1 MGLSASQARF
11 LAVTARKANC
21 EFRSL
26 QLAQQRLSLTRE
38 LQKASEDYQDALD
51 ATRLVWDLDPDNQ
64 GAYMY
69 DLSYDLLMQ
78 PSEYNKY
85 TPYLVSRQDGKIA
98 VNDKYVKAA
107 QGIFN
112 MVQDPETGIW
122 SSDGGLI
129 DENGNVVY
137 RGDEGFAEVQQKCF
151 DKFIDELKK
160 NRGMSSSIA
169 NNMQYKDSSLDM
181 KYIFIEDAGVGGELM
196 GRESRNVMTFPSVL
210 SYIDYLT
217 ENLANGYIEPG
228 SEQAKLAEAMILD
241 FGWQDYY
248 DNEEELNKEGFIN
261 GVGSQPSPYHHGD
274 ESVPDVGSLRA
285 DLSCYLN
292 DIWSAKSGATCLL
305 KNGQYHSDP
314 KYDVNGAADYSDKTV
329 TLADLLNEDVT
340 MMVTGQQSYSEIL
353 EVLSWMLNNASNMK
367 DWTLINDDVDI
378 WYDKVKAMMKQENP
392 DVNSSGTYA
401 ELVKY
406 ARANKGLEILQN
418 ENLAPAERDQLVEY
432 YLSHL
437 LDEKKNSHS
446 IAAMVINAMLA
457 DYKNKSEEDKQNFYN
472 FHKDS
477 MKSFFNDIV
486 NDGKNHTNAQSSLA
500 LLNYFDKL
508 AKGMYNLL
516 MPDPDNP
523 TVKDQN
529 AFITALTNVVS
540 RMRNVDGYDSVDKN
554 YVTLSTVAGNSE
566 AAAQN
571 AVKNADAYNCWVKYG
586 NAWALSLSN
595 LTEGFLSEFMNGM
608 DNYQDGCSIDKIAGT
623 SSYITD
629 DAGYLYTVNTTEKN
643 AEALWES
650 EFYSIIFNSM
660 CSNGLYENQMLEE
673 KGYFDNALKNGQL
686 FIVSKNADNYYY
698 QSRYTQAYGQHI
710 RQEKDEQAIAIA
722 EREYAYKKNKIN
734 YKEQQIE
741 VETRSIDAELSALNT
756 EFETVKS
763 LINKNVDKTFKMF
776 QSS

>member
-137 RGDEGFAEVQQKCF
+137 RGDEGFEDVQKDCF
-151 DKFIDELKK
+151 DKFIDALKE
-160 NRGMSSSIA
+160 NRAMSSAIA
-169 NNMQYKDSSLDM
+169 NNMMNEDPSIDQKFV
-181 KYIFIEDAGVGGELM
+181 FIPEAGIGGELF
-196 GRESRNVMTFPSVL
+196 GRESNNIMGISGVL
-210 SYIDYLT
+210 SYIDYIT
-217 ENLANGYIEPG
+217 VNTANGYFEPG
-228 SEQAKLAEAMILD
+228 SKAAKLAETLICD
-241 FGWQDYY
+241 FGTVDYY
-248 DNEEELNKEGFIN
+248 DTLEEKNAEGYDYN
-261 GVGSQPSPYHHGD
+261 GVVTKYHHNPNNATPELG
-274 ESVPDVGSLRA
+274 ELRA

-292 DIWSAKSGATCLL
+292 DAWVPQSGGACII

-314 KYDVNGAADYSDKTV
+314 QFGPTGSPDYSDKV
-329 TLADLLNEDVT
+329 LTLADYLNEDVT
-340 MMVTGQQSYSEIL
+340 LMVTGQQSYSEVL
-353 EVLSWMLNNASNMK
+353 EVISWMLRNASNMQ
-367 DWTLINDDVDI
+367 DWTLLNDDVDI
-378 WYDKVKAMMKQENP
+378 WYDKVKAMMAQENSA
-392 DVNSSGTYA
+392 VNQSGTYQ
-401 ELVKY
+401 K
-406 ARANKGLEILQN
+406 
-418 ENLAPAERDQLVEY
+418 LVEY
-432 YLSHL
+432 AKENY
-437 LDEKKNSHS
+437 EKGGDSGSLEEHS
-446 IAAMVINAMLA
+446 
-457 DYKNKSEEDKQNFYN
+457 
-472 FHKDS
+472 
-477 MKSFFNDIV
+477 
-486 NDGKNHTNAQSSLA
+486 NAQSSLA
-500 LLNYFDKL
+500 ILNYFDKL
-508 AKGMYNLL
+508 AKGMYHLL
-516 MPDPDNP
+516 MPNPENP

-529 AFITALTNVVS
+529 AFITAMLNVVS
-540 RMRNVDGYDSVDKN
+540 RLRNVDGYNGLDKN
-554 YVTLSTVAGNSE
+554 YVELSSKAGNSE
-566 AAAQN
+566 AAAQT

-586 NAWALSLSN
+586 NAWAISLSN
-595 LTEGFLSEFMNGM
+595 LTEDFLSEFINGM
-608 DNYQDGCSIDKIAGT
+608 DGYQDGCKIAKEMGA
-623 SSYITD
+623 SSLITD
-629 DAGYLYTVNTTEKN
+629 NPDYLYTVNTVDGSYESV
-643 AEALWES
+643 WES